1 MSWAEPQRHG
11 QILSQFRNSSASRQ
25 ASLSLDGAM
34 KYLLLI
40 ILLALLVFLGNQLYQ
55 QFFLGRY

>member
-1 MSWAEPQRHG
+1 
-11 QILSQFRNSSASRQ
+11 
-25 ASLSLDGAM
+25 M

-40 ILLALLVFLGNQLYQ
+40 ILLALLLFLGNQLYQ

>member
-1 MSWAEPQRHG
+1 M
-11 QILSQFRNSSASRQ
+11 
-25 ASLSLDGAM
+25 SLDGAM

-40 ILLALLVFLGNQLYQ
+40 ILLAALVYLGNQLYQ

>member
-1 MSWAEPQRHG
+1 MSSAEPHRHG
-11 QILSQFRNSSASRQ
+11 QILRQVTVVSASRE
-25 ASLSLDGAM
+25 ADPSLDDAM
-34 KYLLLI
+34 KYLLLV